1 MATSINIHGY
11 QISEQLYDGSRT
23 LVYRAIREVDSLPVV
38 IKLLKNPYPS
48 FNELVQFRNQYTI
61 TKNLNFPGI
70 IQTYNLETYQNSYA
84 LIMEDMGGISLKDY
98 FTNVETLYITSHD
111 ITSLQEFL
119 SIAISLCDILQ
130 ILYQQRIIH
139 KDIKP
144 ANILIN
150 PQTKQIK
157 LIDFSIASLLPRETQ
172 EIKSPNILEGTLAY
186 ISPEQTGRMN
196 RGIDYRS
203 DFYSLGVTFYEILT
217 GQLPFQS
224 DDVMELVHSHIAKI
238 PLSINSQQL
247 AVNGRKIPQV
257 LDDIIHK
264 LMAKNAEDRYQ
275 SALGLKHDLENC
287 LKQLQETG
295 KIEDFQIG
303 KRDICDRFIIP
314 EKLYGREQEVEAL
327 LAAFERVSQGNS
339 ELMLVAGFSGI
350 GKTAVVNEVQKP
362 IVKQRGYFIKGKF
375 DQFNRNIP
383 LSAFVQALRD
393 LIGQLLSES
402 DTQLLNWK
410 NKILHA
416 LGENGQ
422 VLIEVI
428 PELEYIIGEQPRVT
442 QLSGTAAQNRF
453 NLLLQKFIQI
463 FTNKQH
469 PLVIFLDDLQ
479 WADSTSLNLI
489 KLLMG
494 DKSYL
499 LMLGAYRDNEVSPM
513 HPFILMVEELKQLKA
528 TINTITLKPLSFEN
542 TNCLVADSLCC
553 SFELAHP
560 LTELVIR
567 KTQGNPFFTT
577 QFLKALHEDKLIRF
591 NSTVQ
596 GGWECDIA
604 QINAL
609 SLTSDVVEFMAT
621 QLQKLPLATQQVLKL
636 AACIGNQFDLDT
648 LAIISEQSSVDAADA
663 LWKAL
668 QSGLVLPQS
677 EVYKFYLGNEEKDNH
692 QKNNQN
698 VVYRFLHDRVQQA
711 AYGLIPQNQK
721 QITHLKIGRLMRQSV
736 VDQDNHTTLSQTNE
750 QIFDIVGQFNL
761 AVSLI
766 TDTQEKIAI
775 AQLNLAAAQK
785 AKAATAY
792 KGVLTYASTGIQ
804 LMGEKAWEDDY
815 QLTLRLYEAA
825 AEGSYLL
832 GEYADLS
839 QWVEPVLQ
847 QAKSLEDKIKVY
859 EVQIFCLQ
867 AQNCLPQAID
877 TALDVLKQ
885 LGISLPY
892 HPNQLQVL
900 LTLAETKLKLIGK
913 KTPHLIDLPNMNQ
926 PKPKAAMQI
935 LSSVLST
942 TYIARPDL
950 LPLTVL
956 EQVKLSLKYG
966 NTNLSAFAYSWYGL
980 ILAGVLQDIET
991 GYQFAQLALELL
1003 DKFHAKEIRCRTLF
1017 MVYCFVYHWHEPLGD
1032 TISPLLTGYTNGL
1045 ETGDLEYASWCLLI
1059 FSCHKFLIGD
1069 ELLQLNQEIDAHKK
1083 SALEFKQSNPFLYTS
1098 IWHQVVLNL
1107 LGDAA
1112 EPSRLEGNSYKASE
1126 NIAQQQQSKDGTG
1139 LSMAMTAQVFLSYL
1153 FADYTYAYTTT
1164 QASAP
1169 YLEAGTGLASLGVFH
1184 FYESLVY
1191 LAVYPTIDIQEKRII
1206 LRKLAKSK
1214 QKIYKW
1220 SKHSPT
1226 IYCHKYLLIT
1236 AEQKRVQSKYQ
1247 DAATLY
1253 DKAISAAKEN
1263 GYIQE
1268 EALANELTAKFYLN
1282 WGKEKVAQA
1291 YMQEAYYCYAKWG
1304 AKAKTDDLEKR
1315 YPQLLKPILEQ
1326 RQLTLNPWETIGT
1339 IAFPRTSS
1347 SSHTSTNSSTNIS
1360 ELLDFSSLLK
1370 AAQAISSSI
1379 ELEPLLTSLTK
1390 IILENSGAK
1399 KSVLILPQQNIWEVR
1414 AITFINPQ
1422 AQIQTI
1428 LDSQLLEICQV
1439 IPIKIINYVKNTQQ
1453 TIVVDNCQTE
1463 IPGMISDYMLTH
1475 QPKSALCTP
1484 IINQGHLVG
1493 ILYLEN
1499 QLTSGVFTQERL
1511 QVIKLLSSQAAI
1523 SLENARFYQQAQQAL
1538 EDLQQAQLQIVQSE
1552 KMSALGN
1559 LVAGVAHEMNNP
1571 LGFISAS
1578 LKQAKPAFNDITE
1591 HLDLYQETFS
1601 NPTTEIIEHAEEI
1614 DLDYSLEDLPKMIDA
1629 MVMAC
1634 ERLKNI
1640 STSLRTFSR
1649 ADRDYKVPFNL
1660 HEGIDSTILIL
1671 KHRLKAN
1678 ELRPAIEVVTE
1689 YGNLP
1694 EIECFPGQLNQVF
1707 MNILANAIDALDE
1720 ANNGL
1725 SFEAIKAN
1733 PNKITVKTSIANNQV
1748 KISIADNGKGMSESL
1763 KQKIF
1768 DHLFTTK
1775 AVGKGTGLGLA
1786 IAKQI
1791 VEETHGGKLICNS
1804 ILGEGTEFILT
1815 LNSKQ

>member
-1 MATSINIHGY
+1 MVSISINIPGY
-11 QISEQLYDGSRT
+11 QISEQLYNGCKT

-98 FTNVETLYITSHD
+98 FKNVETLYSETLY

-119 SIAISLCDILQ
+119 QIAISLCDILQ

-150 PQTKQIK
+150 PQTKEVKI
-157 LIDFSIASLLPRETQ
+157 IDFSIASLLPRETQ
-172 EIKSPNILEGTLAY
+172 EIKNPNILEGTLAY

-203 DFYSLGVTFYEILT
+203 DFYSLGVTFYELLT
-217 GQLPFQS
+217 GKLPFKS
-224 DDVMELVHSHIAKI
+224 DDPMELVHCHIAKT
-238 PLSINSQQL
+238 PLSINKEL
-247 AVNGRKIPQV
+247 PQV
-257 LDDIIHK
+257 LDNIIHK

-275 SALGLKHDLENC
+275 SALGLKHDLEQC
-287 LKQLQETG
+287 LFQLIETG
-295 KIEDFQIG
+295 KIESFPICE
-303 KRDICDRFIIP
+303 RDICDRFIIP
-314 EKLYGREQEVEAL
+314 EKLYGREQEVESL
-327 LAAFERVSQGNS
+327 LAAFERVSQGNT

-393 LIGQLLSES
+393 LMGQLLTES
-402 DTQLLNWK
+402 NVQLSNWK
-410 NKILHA
+410 NKILQA

-428 PELEYIIGEQPRVT
+428 PELEYIIGEQPTAT

-463 FTNKQH
+463 FTNKEH

-479 WADSTSLNLI
+479 WADSTSLKLI
-489 KLLMG
+489 KLLMR
-494 DKSYL
+494 DKNYL

-513 HPFILMVEELKQLKA
+513 HPFIIMVEELKQLQA
-528 TINTITLKPLSFEN
+528 IINTITLKPLSFEN

-591 NSTVQ
+591 NPNLQ

-609 SLTSDVVEFMAT
+609 CLTSDVVEFMAT

-648 LAIISEQSSVDAADA
+648 LAIISQQSAVDTADA

-668 QSGLVLPQS
+668 QSGLILPQS
-677 EVYKFYLGNEEKDNH
+677 EVYKFYLGNEQKDNH

-736 VDQDNHTTLSQTNE
+736 VDRDNHTTVSQTNE

-792 KGVLTYASTGIQ
+792 KGVLSYASTGIQ

-815 QLTLRLYEAA
+815 QLTLGLYEAA

-832 GEYADLS
+832 GEYTDLS
-839 QWVEPVLQ
+839 QWIQPVLQ

-859 EVQIFCLQ
+859 ELQIFSLQ

-900 LTLAETKLKLIGK
+900 LTLAETKLKLVGK
-913 KTPHLIDLPNMNQ
+913 KTSDLIDLPKMNQ

-935 LSSVLST
+935 LSSALST
-942 TYIARPDL
+942 TYISRPDL

-980 ILAGVLQDIET
+980 ILAGVLQDIEA

-1017 MVYCFVYHWHEPLGD
+1017 MVYCFVYHWHEPLAD
-1032 TISPLLTGYTNGL
+1032 TISPLRTGYINGL

-1059 FSCHKFLIGD
+1059 LSCHKLFVGD
-1069 ELLQLNQEIDAHKK
+1069 ELLQLNQDIDVYKK
-1083 SALEFKQSNPFLYTS
+1083 STLEFKQSNPFLYTS

-1107 LGDAA
+1107 LGDAV
-1112 EPSRLEGNSYKASE
+1112 EPSRLEGESYKASE

-1153 FADYTYAYTTT
+1153 FADYTSAYTTT
-1164 QASAP
+1164 QASTP

-1191 LAVYPTIDIQEKRII
+1191 LAVYPTVDIPEKRII
-1206 LRKLAKSK
+1206 QQKLAKSK
-1214 QKIYKW
+1214 QKIDKW

-1253 DKAISAAKEN
+1253 DKAISGAKEN

-1268 EALANELTAKFYLN
+1268 EALANELTAKFYLEL
-1282 WGKEKVAQA
+1282 GKEKVAQA

-1304 AKAKTDDLEKR
+1304 AKAKTDDLETR

-1326 RQLTLNPWETIGT
+1326 RQLTLNPWETIAN
-1339 IAFPRTSS
+1339 IPFSRTSS
-1347 SSHTSTNSSTNIS
+1347 SAHTSTASSTNIS

-1370 AAQAISSSI
+1370 AAQIISSSI
-1379 ELEPLLTSLTK
+1379 ELEPLITNLTK

-1414 AITFINPQ
+1414 AITLINSQ
-1422 AQIQTI
+1422 TQIQTI
-1428 LDSQLLEICQV
+1428 LNPQLLEICQD

-1453 TIVVDNCQTE
+1453 TIVVDNCQTD
-1463 IPGMISDYMLTH
+1463 IPGMIGEYMLTH
-1475 QPKSALCTP
+1475 QPKSVLCTP
-1484 IINQGHLVG
+1484 IINQGHLIG

-1499 QLTSGVFTQERL
+1499 QITSGVFTQERL
-1511 QVIKLLSSQAAI
+1511 QIIKLLSSQAAI
-1523 SLENARFYQQAQQAL
+1523 SLENARLYQQA
-1538 EDLQQAQLQIVQSE
+1538 QQAQLQIVQSE

-1571 LGFISAS
+1571 LGFISAT
-1578 LKQAKPAFNDITE
+1578 LKQAKPTFTDITE
-1591 HLDLYQETFS
+1591 HLNLYQETFPNAS
-1601 NPTTEIIEHAEEI
+1601 TEILDHAEEI
-1614 DLDYSLEDLPKMIDA
+1614 DLDYSLEDLPKMLDA

-1649 ADRDYKVPFNL
+1649 ADRDYKVLFNL

-1678 ELRPAIEVVTE
+1678 EQRPAIEIVTE

-1694 EIECFPGQLNQVF
+1694 QIECFPGQLNQVF

-1720 ANNGL
+1720 SNNGL
-1725 SFEAIKAN
+1725 TFEEIKAN
-1733 PNKITVKTSIANNQV
+1733 PNKITVKTSIENYQV
-1748 KISIADNGKGMSESL
+1748 KISIADNGKGMSEEV
-1763 KQKIF
+1763 KHKIF

-1775 AVGKGTGLGLA
+1775 GVGKGTGLGLA

-1791 VEETHGGKLICNS
+1791 VEETHGGKLTCNS